1 MQPMLVNDFKFDLR
15 IYVLVLSCNPLRVFL
30 YKEGLA
36 RFCTEKYVAPQRN
49 NLVRLE
55 TSRSGGG
62 SLSRGP
68 VFL

>member
-1 MQPMLVNDFKFDLR
+1 MLVNDFKFDLR